1 MFTIQTLFL
10 QVQTEYFRKE
20 IVGFKR
26 ATVFR
31 KPPVS
36 KDSHIVKGLKSA
48 ILLYSFKS
56 EYLHTNSLT
65 LLEFTPIA

>member
-10 QVQTEYFRKE
+10 QVQIEYFRKE
-20 IVGFKR
+20 IVGCFKR

-36 KDSHIVKGLKSA
+36 KESHSIKGLKST
-48 ILLYSFKS
+48 ILLLAFKS
-56 EYLHTNSLT
+56 EYLNTNT
-65 LLEFTPIA
+65 V